1 MMGNIEK
8 SLEEIIKYKE
18 LQDIFVEFTA
28 KLRKLDLDNPEESD
42 LVRLSYQL
50 NSAPF
55 QEVVQG
61 VSYIWVNYADNSTN
75 KQINEEI
82 IETTDKEIKIRRSQL
97 RQIDVHW
104 VFYGDESVQ
113 DIAYEFRNK
122 LFSYEAKSFLDK
134 YDIKLILDVPEAVL
148 LYEQVNNQWWARV
161 ELIVSYYLEAALIE
175 TIPLVEVV
183 NVKLETEKESLKR
196 EIITSV

>member
-1 MMGNIEK
+1 M
-8 SLEEIIKYKE
+8 SEIIKYKE

-104 VFYGDESVQ
+104 VFYGNEDVQ

-161 ELIVSYYLEAALIE
+161 ELIVSYYLEVALIE

>member
-1 MMGNIEK
+1 M
-8 SLEEIIKYKE
+8 EIIKYKE

-82 IETTDKEIKIRRSQL
+82 IETTDKEIKIKRSQL

-104 VFYGDESVQ
+104 VFYGNEDVQ
-113 DIAYEFRNK
+113 DIVYEFRNK

>member
-1 MMGNIEK
+1 MA
-8 SLEEIIKYKE
+8 EIIKYKE
-18 LQDIFVEFTA
+18 LQNIFVELTA
-28 KLRKLDLDNPEESD
+28 KLRNLNLDNPEESD

-82 IETTDKEIKIRRSQL
+82 IETTEEEIKIKRSQL
-97 RQIDVHW
+97 RQVDVHW

-196 EIITSV
+196 EITTSV

>member
-1 MMGNIEK
+1 MGNIEK

-104 VFYGDESVQ
+104 VFYGDELVQ

-122 LFSYEAKSFLDK
+122 LFSYEAKNFLDK

>member
-1 MMGNIEK
+1 M
-8 SLEEIIKYKE
+8 SEIIKYKE

-82 IETTDKEIKIRRSQL
+82 IETTDKEIKIKRSQL

-104 VFYGDESVQ
+104 VFYGNEDVQ

-161 ELIVSYYLEAALIE
+161 ELIVSYYLEVALIE